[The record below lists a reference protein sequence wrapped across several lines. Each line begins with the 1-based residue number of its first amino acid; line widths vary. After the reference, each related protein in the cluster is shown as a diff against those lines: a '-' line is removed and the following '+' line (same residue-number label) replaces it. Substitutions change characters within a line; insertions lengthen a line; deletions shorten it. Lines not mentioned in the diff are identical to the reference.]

1 MNQLLYIVWNPD
13 LVAFRLGPLSVR
25 WYGLMWSI
33 GIVLAFLVVKRLYK
47 EQKIKDEL
55 FAPLY
60 IYCFFGILI
69 GARLGHCIFYQPQNF
84 LTSGKGIIEML
95 LPIHFRL
102 EADRLCRTSL
112 AWRNAGTH
120 DSPVALCPQDKAE
133 CLDGARQYRHRY
145 RYHSL
150 LYPFG

>member
-1 MNQLLYIVWNPD
+1 MSHVISWESSLLIISHKTIFLRFGGFMNQLLYIVWNPD

-69 GARLGHCIFYQPQNF
+69 GARLGSLH
-84 LTSGKGIIEML
+84 L
-95 LPIHFRL
+95 LSASELPDFR
-102 EADRLCRTSL
+102 ERHHRDAAADT
-112 AWRNAGTH
+112 
-120 DSPVALCPQDKAE
+120 
-133 CLDGARQYRHRY
+133 
-145 RYHSL
+145 
-150 LYPFG
+150 LYS